1 MKSFLIKGQENALSL
16 TARAV
21 STVLHDRPELFSKDK
36 APEDEKNDSDIY
48 VVPLASYIRLD
59 GKLNDWGDQISQANA
74 IVESKNGEQKVTV
87 RHLLGYRG
95 TFLYAMFDINDEN
108 LVFRGKEFLRTDNAD
123 HIRLTIKSPN
133 QTAKRYAL
141 TTRDMGRMS
150 IYGVD
155 REWVYPITGK
165 ANRDLLAH
173 IAPKDGGYVVELRI
187 PRFMIPSNAGIQLQ
201 IVDVDNEEDRNI
213 KAITS
218 TTNTTDADQFSRVL
232 LQTPE
237 IDKILKALNR
247 SDTRI
252 WVLDSNKRVRTVVGN
267 LSSKTLPELVKKP
280 EKLMEL
286 AKYYYDRA
294 MGYIFNLI
302 LEQPSSKVADLGSD
316 TETRNDKVL
325 EMALSGESVSD
336 RRPSIDDQTVIVM
349 AANPIWSGDAV
360 IGAVVVEQSSNEVL
374 SQQRQALENVISV
387 TLLVLIVVLSSIL
400 FFASRLTLRI
410 RRLRDAADNAIDR
423 HGRIKEQQLGADAR
437 AGDEVGD
444 LSRSVSSM
452 LSRLSQ
458 YTSYL
463 KGLPDTLSHE
473 VSNPLNVVNSSLHNM
488 IHDNPELANSKYFE
502 RAQNGLKRI
511 RAILTNLTEAANL
524 EQAME
529 AESFSL
535 FDIVKLVQSY
545 VEGYQSS
552 NPNKSFSFKS
562 LTRSAMIEGTPDH
575 IAQMLDKLVDNAMD
589 FAASET
595 DIVIR
600 IRRDEKFALIDVINE
615 GSELP
620 TNMQERIFEPMVSLG
635 RKDAQKSKLGMGL
648 YVVKLIATY
657 HGGQVSARNL
667 RTRKGVIFTVSLPI
681 AGGFIEPFKTPPKL

>member
-1 MKSFLIKGQENALSL
+1 MKSFLIKGQESALSL

-21 STVLHDRPELFSKDK
+21 STVLHDRPELFNKDK
-36 APEDEKNDSDIY
+36 TPKNERSDSDVY
-48 VVPLASYIRLD
+48 VVPLANFIRLD
-59 GKLNDWGDQISQANA
+59 GKLTDWGDQIGQANV
-74 IVESKNGEQKVTV
+74 ITESRDGEQKTIV

-95 TFLYAMFDINDEN
+95 PFLYAMFDVNDEN
-108 LVFRGKEFLRTDNAD
+108 IVSRGREFLRTDNAD

-133 QTAKRYAL
+133 QTAKRFAL
-141 TTRDMGRMS
+141 ITRDSGRVS
-150 IYGVD
+150 IYSVD
-155 REWVYPITGK
+155 SEWVYPTASK
-165 ANRDLLAH
+165 TNRDLLAH
-173 IAPKDGGYVVELRI
+173 IAPKEGGYIVELRI

-201 IVDVDNEEDRNI
+201 IVDVDDNEDRTI

-218 TTNTTDADQFSRVL
+218 TTNTTDSDQFSRVL

-267 LSSKTLPELVKKP
+267 LSSNTLPQTIKKP
-280 EKLMEL
+280 TKPVQLV
-286 AKYYYDRA
+286 KYYYDQA
-294 MGYIFNLI
+294 MSYVFNLI
-302 LEQPSSKVADLGSD
+302 LEQPNSKIADLGSD

-325 EMALSGESVSD
+325 EIALSGESISD
-336 RRPSIDDQTVIVM
+336 RRPSIDDQTIIVM

-360 IGAVVVEQSSNEVL
+360 IGAVVVEQSSDEVL
-374 SQQRQALENVISV
+374 SQQRQALENVISI
-387 TLLVLIVVLSSIL
+387 TLLVLIIVLSSIL

-423 HGRIKEQQLGADAR
+423 HGRIKEQHLGADAR

-458 YTSYL
+458 YTNYL

-488 IHDNPELANSKYFE
+488 VHDNPNLINSKYFA

-545 VEGYQSS
+545 VEGYQSA
-552 NPNKSFSFKS
+552 NPSKSFSFRS

-589 FAASET
+589 FAANET
-595 DIVIR
+595 NIVIR
-600 IRRDEKFALIDVINE
+600 IRRDEKYALIDVINE

-620 TNMQERIFEPMVSLG
+620 ANMQERIFEPMVSLG
-635 RKDAQKSKLGMGL
+635 RKNAQKTKLGMGL
-648 YVVKLIATY
+648 YVVKLIANY
-657 HGGQVSARNL
+657 HGGQVAARNL
-667 RTRKGVIFTVSLPI
+667 RTRQGVIFTVTLPI